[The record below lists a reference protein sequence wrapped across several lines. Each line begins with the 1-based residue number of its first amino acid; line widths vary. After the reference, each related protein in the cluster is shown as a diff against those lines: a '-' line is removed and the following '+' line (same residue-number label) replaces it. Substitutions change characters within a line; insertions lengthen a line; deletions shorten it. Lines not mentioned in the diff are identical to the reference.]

1 MVYCHDVVCRA
12 RGNCLSPSDSVNC
25 KKIKAVKVELKRVN
39 DAVHFEASAPSSK
52 IKVHIDGSPE
62 IGGLELGVRP
72 MEMVLMA
79 LASCS
84 SLDLI
89 SILKKQ
95 KQIIEDFSVDVE
107 GVRREQIPTVFTKI
121 HLLFKLKGEIDTAK
135 AERAA
140 ELAVKKYCS
149 VHDMLVA
156 GGVEINYSLEI
167 SK

>member
-1 MVYCHDVVCRA
+1 M
-12 RGNCLSPSDSVNC
+12 
-25 KKIKAVKVELKRVN
+25 
-39 DAVHFEASAPSSK
+39 HFEATAPSSTV
-52 IKVHIDGSPE
+52 KVHIDGSPD
-62 IGGLELGVRP
+62 IGGLGLGVRP

-84 SLDLI
+84 SLDLV

-95 KQIIEDFSVDVE
+95 KQDLKDLSVSAE
-107 GVRREQIPTVFTKI
+107 GERREQIPTIFTKI
-121 HLLFKLKGEIDTAK
+121 HLTFSMMGNIDPAK

-156 GGVEINYSLEI
+156 GGIEITYSLLINPGE
-167 SK
+167 

>member
-1 MVYCHDVVCRA
+1 M
-12 RGNCLSPSDSVNC
+12 
-25 KKIKAVKVELKRVN
+25 KVELKRVN
-39 DAVHFEASAPSSK
+39 DAVHFEATAPSSSV
-52 IKVHIDGSPE
+52 KVNIDGSPE
-62 IGGLELGVRP
+62 IGGQGLGVRP

-84 SLDLI
+84 SLDFV

-95 KQIIEDFSVDVE
+95 KQDLEDFSVSVE
-107 GVRREQIPTVFTKI
+107 GQRREELPPIFTKI
-121 HLLFKLKGEIDTAK
+121 NMAFTLKGDIDEAK

-156 GGVEINYSLEI
+156 GGVEINYSI
-167 SK
+167 KIIK

>member
-1 MVYCHDVVCRA
+1 M
-12 RGNCLSPSDSVNC
+12 
-25 KKIKAVKVELKRVN
+25 KVELKRVN
-39 DAVHFEASAPSSK
+39 NAVHFEASAASSTV
-52 IKVHIDGSPE
+52 KVQIDGSPD
-62 IGGLELGVRP
+62 IGGLGLGVRP

-84 SLDLI
+84 SLDLV

-95 KQIIEDFSVDVE
+95 KQDLKDFSVSVE
-107 GVRREQIPTVFTKI
+107 GERRETIPTIFTKI
-121 HLLFKLKGEIDTAK
+121 HMTFTLSGTIDPVK

-156 GGVEINYSLEI
+156 GGVEITYSIDILPC
-167 SK
+167 